1 MRNNQTKRTYEAPET
16 SVDIIVQER
25 SFLSEIEPEFLPQM
39 DPYEMFDEEF

>member
-1 MRNNQTKRTYEAPET
+1 MLTYQTKRTYETPET

-25 SFLSEIEPEFLPQM
+25 SFLSEVEPNILPQM